1 MRFRKCAA
9 AGVLALSLAAIS
21 PLGAMAGQTAG
32 PGAAYQS
39 SVNGVNIYVSKMG
52 NTLTLKQYS
61 QTIGTWPVKL
71 GRRSETGDKVQEGD
85 EITPSGSFYVCTRND
100 QSICYLALGLS
111 YPNAEDAERG
121 LRDGLINEEQYNA
134 IVEANKA
141 GRHPPWN
148 TPLGG
153 AIEIHGDQGGGTS
166 GCIAVTN
173 DVMDI
178 LWEYCPLGVP
188 VTVGP

>member
-1 MRFRKCAA
+1 MALCLAA
-9 AGVLALSLAAIS
+9 AGPLSAL
-21 PLGAMAGQTAG
+21 AGQSAG
-32 PGAAYQS
+32 PGAAYQP

-52 NTLTLKQYS
+52 NTLTLKQYA

-121 LRDGLINEEQYNA
+121 LRDGLINEEQYHA
-134 IVEANKA
+134 ILEANKA
-141 GRHPPWN
+141 GVQPPWN

>member
-71 GRRSETGDKVQEGD
+71 GRRSGHTEH
-85 EITPSGSFYVCTRND
+85 
-100 QSICYLALGLS
+100 
-111 YPNAEDAERG
+111 
-121 LRDGLINEEQYNA
+121 
-134 IVEANKA
+134 KA
-141 GRHPPWN
+141 HTEPA
-148 TPLGG
+148 GG
-153 AIEIHGDQGGGTS
+153 
-166 GCIAVTN
+166 
-173 DVMDI
+173 
-178 LWEYCPLGVP
+178 
-188 VTVGP
+188 

>member
-1 MRFRKCAA
+1 MKFRKCAA
-9 AGVLALSLAAIS
+9 AGVLALCLAAAG
-21 PLGAMAGQTAG
+21 PLSALAGQSAG
-32 PGAAYQS
+32 PGAAYQP

-52 NTLTLKQYS
+52 NTLTLKQYA
-61 QTIGTWPVKL
+61 QTIGT
-71 GRRSETGDKVQEGD
+71 
-85 EITPSGSFYVCTRND
+85 
-100 QSICYLALGLS
+100 ICYLALGLS

-141 GRHPPWN
+141 GIQPPWN